1 MPIVN
6 GNYVAPTW
14 VNGTNPPIDAQEMQ
28 AICDSV
34 AKNQTPTNH
43 ASPTKDYGV
52 GNASNYG
59 HVKLSDSADSSL
71 GSSFGTA
78 ATPALVALV
87 NDVAHDASLNAN
99 QALELA
105 GGKADATVT
114 GTYQGSGTYG
124 ANNKNSIN
132 FTKIPT
138 VIYISNKPY
147 RSNSAALILIVPK
160 LKIGYSFYNAG
171 QSPSAPNNAWNT
183 LLEVSVSGT
192 TVSWYSTRSEGSQGN
207 NKGETYTYYAMY

>member
-71 GSSFGTA
+71 GQTSGTA
-78 ATPALVALV
+78 ATPAMVALV
-87 NDVAHDASLNAN
+87 NDVAHDAFLNAN
-99 QALELA
+99 QALTLA

-114 GTYQGSGTYG
+114 GTYQGTGTYG

-147 RSNSAALILIVPK
+147 RSNSVALLVIVPR
-160 LKIGYSFYNAG
+160 LKIGYSFSNAG
-171 QSPSAPNNAWNT
+171 PSNSAPNAAWNT
-183 LLEVSVSGT
+183 LLEVSTSGN
-192 TVSWYSTRSEGSQGN
+192 TVSWYSTRTEGSQGN
-207 NKGETYTYYAMY
+207 NRGETYTYYAMY

>member
-1 MPIVN
+1 MPIIN
-6 GNYVAPTW
+6 GEYIAPTW
-14 VNGTNPPIDAQEMQ
+14 VNGQNPPIDAQEMQ

-34 AKNQTPTNH
+34 AKNQTPTDH
-43 ASPTKDYGV
+43 ASQTTDYGV
-52 GNASNYG
+52 GNASKYG
-59 HVKLSDSADSSL
+59 HVKLSDTADSSL
-71 GSSFGTA
+71 GQNSGTA

-147 RSNSAALILIVPK
+147 RSNSVALLVIVPR
-160 LKIGYSFYNAG
+160 LKIGYSFSNAG
-171 QSPSAPNNAWNT
+171 QSPSAPNSAWNT

>member
-1 MPIVN
+1 MPIVD
-6 GNYVAPTW
+6 GKYVAPTW
-14 VNGTNPPIDAQEMQ
+14 VNGQNPPIDAQEMQ

-34 AKNQTPTNH
+34 AKNQAPTSH
-43 ASPTKDYGV
+43 ASPTTDYGV
-52 GNASNYG
+52 GNASKYG
-59 HVKLSDSADSSL
+59 HVKLSDTADMSL
-71 GSSFGTA
+71 GQNSGTA

-147 RSNSAALILIVPK
+147 RSNSVALLVIVPR
-160 LKIGYSFYNAG
+160 LKIGYSFSNAG
-171 QSPSAPNNAWNT
+171 QSPSAPNGAWNT

>member
-1 MPIVN
+1 MPIIN
-6 GNYVAPTW
+6 GEYIAPTW
-14 VNGTNPPIDAQEMQ
+14 VNGQNPPIDAQEMQ

-34 AKNQTPTNH
+34 ARNQTPTNH

-59 HVKLSDSADSSL
+59 HVKLSDTADSSL
-71 GSSFGTA
+71 GQASGTA
-78 ATPALVALV
+78 ATPAMVALV
-87 NDVAHDASLNAN
+87 REEARLSDAQ

-105 GGKADATVT
+105 VLKSDTTVT

-147 RSNSAALILIVPK
+147 RSNSVALLVIVPR
-160 LKIGYSFYNAG
+160 LKIGYSFSNAG
-171 QSPSAPNNAWNT
+171 SSPSAPNSAWNT